1 MYRPTHEALKVWLR
15 SHTIGGGMPNHVEQQ
30 IDRANGV
37 YGQLNTVND
46 TLAGGQGST
55 LTSLARYAA
64 QAGGRLILD
73 YGGVQGVSTGLY
85 GGWFQYV
92 QILSTATQV
101 PALGKAVFWNDY
113 ENYIVTTDYT
123 ANNVGRI
130 AGILTNTSTYPV
142 AKGNWCW
149 IQTKGKA
156 KVTFGTIAKA
166 TPADGDLVIIN
177 TGSVGDVPSNGDT
190 QTMTGLLMKQAIGV
204 ALSAPVSSTASL
216 VLLRWMPDVI

>member
-1 MYRPTHEALKVWLR
+1 
-15 SHTIGGGMPNHVEQQ
+15 MPNHVEQQ
-30 IDRANGV
+30 VDRVNGI
-37 YGQLNTVND
+37 YGELNTVND
-46 TLAGGQGST
+46 TLAGGQGSS

-64 QAGGRLILD
+64 QAGARLILD
-73 YGGVQGVSTGLY
+73 YIGVQGAATGLY
-85 GGWFQYV
+85 GGWYQYV
-92 QILSTATQV
+92 QILLTASQA
-101 PALGKAVFWNDY
+101 PAVGKAAFWNDY

-130 AGILTNTSTYPV
+130 AGIIINTAAQPV

-156 KVTFGTIAKA
+156 KVLFGTVAKA

-177 TGSVGDVPSNGDT
+177 TGAVGDVPSSGDSAT
-190 QTMTGLLMKQAIGV
+190 VTGLMLKQAIGV
-204 ALSAPVSSTASL
+204 ALSAPVSAAASL

>member
-1 MYRPTHEALKVWLR
+1 
-15 SHTIGGGMPNHVEQQ
+15 MPNHVEQQ
-30 IDRANGV
+30 VDRVNGI
-37 YGQLNTVND
+37 YGELNTVND

-64 QAGGRLILD
+64 QAGARLILD
-73 YGGVQGVSTGLY
+73 YGGVQGSATGLY

-92 QILSTATQV
+92 QIYLSATLA
-101 PALGKAVFWNDY
+101 PAGGKAAFWRDF
-113 ENYIVTTDYT
+113 ENYIVTTDYSAT
-123 ANNVGRI
+123 QVGKV
-130 AGILTNTSTYPV
+130 AGILINTTAQPV

-156 KVTFGTIAKA
+156 TVQFGTVAAA

-177 TGSVGDVPSNGDT
+177 TGAVGDVPSSQDT
-190 QTMTGLLMKQAIGV
+190 TSVTGLILKQAIGV
-204 ALSAPVSSTASL
+204 ALAAPVSNAKSL